1 MKIRT
6 WATEALAPGGVLA
19 ARLHGPGE
27 PALAQIVDPFVEL
40 CARPTVNEKH
50 GQWRGGDQELGL
62 KPGRPY
68 SHAIA
73 SEVR

>member
-19 ARLHGPGE
+19 AQLHGPGE

-40 CARPTVNEKH
+40 CARPTVNENTDS
-50 GQWRGGDQELGL
+50 GEAEIRSL
-62 KPGRPY
+62 
-68 SHAIA
+68 
-73 SEVR
+73 V